1 MKDPKDELKLVIVV
15 DMWLTGFDVPCLH
28 TMYIDKPMKGH
39 TLMQAI
45 ARVNRV
51 YNDKPG
57 GLIVDYQGISSDL
70 KEALSFYSKSG
81 GRGDP
86 AIIQDKAVDLMID
99 EYDIVSNMLHG
110 FNYKE
115 YFTTSDT
122 SKKLDILRYAVEYIL
137 GLEDGK
143 KRFIKHVTELSR
155 AFVLAIPHKKAL
167 EIKDEVAFFQDVK
180 SRILKLT
187 STDDYDSKKTKSTYE
202 IETVIKQILDESI
215 VAEPVIDVFDV
226 AGIKRPEIS
235 VLSEEFLLEVKNMY
249 NRNIAIELLK
259 KVLKDEIKIK
269 TTINY
274 VKRKSLLEKYE
285 EVIKRYQEKV
295 ITAVEVIEELIRIA
309 KEIRE
314 IDKEPKELGLT
325 EYEYAFY
332 TAVAD
337 NQSALELMGKEKLR
351 ELAVVLFQEVRKNVN
366 IDWTIREDVRARLRV
381 AVKRVLR
388 KYGYPP
394 DMQELATETVIK
406 QAESIAQE
414 LLVEK

>member
-1 MKDPKDELKLVIVV
+1 
-15 DMWLTGFDVPCLH
+15 
-28 TMYIDKPMKGH
+28 
-39 TLMQAI
+39 
-45 ARVNRV
+45 
-51 YNDKPG
+51 
-57 GLIVDYQGISSDL
+57 
-70 KEALSFYSKSG
+70 
-81 GRGDP
+81 
-86 AIIQDKAVDLMID
+86 
-99 EYDIVSNMLHG
+99 MLHG

>member
-1 MKDPKDELKLVIVV
+1 
-15 DMWLTGFDVPCLH
+15 
-28 TMYIDKPMKGH
+28 MKGH

-187 STDDYDSKKTKSTYE
+187 STDDYDSKKNK
-202 IETVIKQILDESI
+202 INL
-215 VAEPVIDVFDV
+215 
-226 AGIKRPEIS
+226 R
-235 VLSEEFLLEVKNMY
+235 
-249 NRNIAIELLK
+249 NRNSN
-259 KVLKDEIKIK
+259 K
-269 TTINY
+269 TN
-274 VKRKSLLEKYE
+274 
-285 EVIKRYQEKV
+285 
-295 ITAVEVIEELIRIA
+295 IR
-309 KEIRE
+309 
-314 IDKEPKELGLT
+314 
-325 EYEYAFY
+325 
-332 TAVAD
+332 
-337 NQSALELMGKEKLR
+337 
-351 ELAVVLFQEVRKNVN
+351 
-366 IDWTIREDVRARLRV
+366 
-381 AVKRVLR
+381 R
-388 KYGYPP
+388 KYSSRTGY
-394 DMQELATETVIK
+394 
-406 QAESIAQE
+406 
-414 LLVEK
+414 